1 MTSINRLPKEVLQQV
16 FSFVGDKDSLMN
28 CSIVCKKWR
37 ESATQEV
44 YEDLTLEAYHIYKL
58 KKLFEKN
65 DPKQDVYFKQ
75 LHWTKK
81 LKIKEDNLY
90 SLKSQMIKL
99 EQTEFEK
106 FMSYI
111 PKLEKFNIKE
121 TRNKSHYST
130 LLCNIDSATYLKRL
144 EQICG
149 LTLEACYNC
158 YATLTHLV
166 FSYSENATI
175 TIDGEEKDLP
185 GLLPNFECLTHL
197 WFWTGSQ
204 EVTMTDLSLLCPKL
218 LSLAFYSDHIDI
230 SEESLNKTLAKMDEQ
245 KQVVN
250 TINQNIK
257 ELDLHLSNLSS
268 KYINLIT

>member
-1 MTSINRLPKEVLQQV
+1 MTRINHLPKEVLQQV
-16 FSFVGDKDSLMN
+16 FSFIGDKDSLMN

-37 ESATQEV
+37 ESATQEI

-99 EQTEFEK
+99 GGDLTAADMLEDKCKLEQTEFEK

-121 TRNKSHYST
+121 SRNKSHYST

-149 LTLEACYNC
+149 LTLEA
-158 YATLTHLV
+158 
-166 FSYSENATI
+166 
-175 TIDGEEKDLP
+175 
-185 GLLPNFECLTHL
+185 
-197 WFWTGSQ
+197 
-204 EVTMTDLSLLCPKL
+204 
-218 LSLAFYSDHIDI
+218 
-230 SEESLNKTLAKMDEQ
+230 
-245 KQVVN
+245 
-250 TINQNIK
+250 
-257 ELDLHLSNLSS
+257 
-268 KYINLIT
+268 